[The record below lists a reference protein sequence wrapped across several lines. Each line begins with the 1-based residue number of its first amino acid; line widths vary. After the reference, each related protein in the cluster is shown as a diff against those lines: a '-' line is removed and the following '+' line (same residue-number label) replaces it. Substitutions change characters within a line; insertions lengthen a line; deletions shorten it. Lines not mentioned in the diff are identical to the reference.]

1 MTVKIEVLDPQ
12 TESPSTLRA
21 LAHLFNVIA
30 ADKDGGKPIGEIGTL
45 AYKVEIDTAD
55 AEAALNRLEGNASKL
70 SDQGTPAAPSASTG
84 STPPPPP
91 PAASAP
97 GAENGSDVG
106 TLDKNGLPWDERI
119 HSSSKNM
126 NADGTWRYL
135 RGGDATVRAQVEA
148 ELRAAMGNGASSETP
163 PPPPAVATTSNS
175 APAGAGDVPP
185 PPPPPVPAPGADV
198 PPPPPPVAAPA
209 AEQGDEAITMQMA
222 FKRAGQLSPEVR
234 SECLELIGLK
244 AMGEFVTGSKTDE
257 TLPQRLW
264 DAIVAI
270 TGEE

>member
-12 TESPSTLRA
+12 TESPCTLRA
-21 LAHLFNVIA
+21 LAHLFNVLA
-30 ADKDGGKPIGEIGTL
+30 ADKAGDKMPGTS
-45 AYKVEIDTAD
+45 ISR
-55 AEAALNRLEGNASKL
+55 AEEALNRLEGNAPKL

-97 GAENGSDVG
+97 GGESGSDVG

-126 NADGTWRYL
+126 NTDGTWRYL
-135 RGGDATVRAQVEA
+135 RVSNVTDKPAFEVLKAQVEA

-198 PPPPPPVAAPA
+198 PPPPPPVAEPA
-209 AEQGDEAITMQMA
+209 AEQGDEVITMQMA